1 MSTSECVTLT
11 DAEIWI
17 AEYLVRERRK
27 STLDAVESASESGI
41 VLPITVDRMR
51 SSRNPIEVERDG
63 MEAELAFCRY
73 QNIYPDIESTCRST
87 THQIDCVTSSGVR
100 VDVKWC
106 ARTTDHLMAMP
117 HKIGCDEIDAFVL
130 VQGKRPTFRI
140 VGWTPFSTLIDV
152 SNLRNFGHGPAYA
165 MRQED
170 LSSMDTF

>member
-11 DAEIWI
+11 DAEIWL
-17 AEYLVRERRK
+17 AEYLVRERRQDGIALPTK
-27 STLDAVESASESGI
+27 VERLRSGR
-41 VLPITVDRMR
+41 D
-51 SSRNPIEVERDG
+51 PIEIERDG

-73 QNIYPDIESTCRST
+73 QNIYPDIEATCRST
-87 THQIDCVTSSGVR
+87 TNQFDCITDTGMR

-106 ARTTDHLMAMP
+106 ARATDHLLAMP
-117 HKIGCDEIDAFVL
+117 HKIGCDDIDAFVL

>member
-11 DAEIWI
+11 DAEIWM
-17 AEYLVRERRK
+17 AEYLVRERRRVRAEW
-27 STLDAVESASESGI
+27 LAEIRSGRD
-41 VLPITVDRMR
+41 PIQL
-51 SSRNPIEVERDG
+51 ERDA

-73 QNIYPDIESTCRST
+73 QNIYPDIDAKCRST
-87 THQIDCVTSSGVR
+87 TNQFDCVTSSGVR

-117 HKIGCDEIDAFVL
+117 HKIGCDDIDAFVL

-152 SNLRNFGHGPAYA
+152 SNLSNFGYGPAYA

>member
-1 MSTSECVTLT
+1 MSTSECIEVTLT

-27 STLDAVESASESGI
+27 VRAEWLAEIRSGRD
-41 VLPITVDRMR
+41 PIQ
-51 SSRNPIEVERDG
+51 VERDA
-63 MEAELAFCRY
+63 MEAELAFCRS
-73 QNIYPDIESTCRST
+73 QNIYPDIDGTCRST
-87 THQIDCVTSSGVR
+87 TNQFDCITDNGVR

-106 ARTTDHLMAMP
+106 ERTTDHLMAMP

-152 SNLRNFGHGPAYA
+152 SNLRDFGYGQTYA